1 MLVWSVLCDAAD
13 DGCQHLGSPATDTI
27 MIDTL
32 QHLFSFYISKHLMCD
47 LRRFL
52 FIICMLEAAI
62 NEECWQVTVK
72 TVSFQLLIARQHAR
86 YPARHHICLFF
97 VTLATD

>member
-1 MLVWSVLCDAAD
+1 MQLMMDASIWITRD
-13 DGCQHLGSPATDTI
+13 TDTI

-62 NEECWQVTVK
+62 NEEC
-72 TVSFQLLIARQHAR
+72 
-86 YPARHHICLFF
+86 
-97 VTLATD
+97 